1 MWDTIKVIIGLI
13 IMGIIIVICFLGRCS
28 IQPVN
33 ISEVAQ
39 GLPAVPVFV
48 VIGLIVFFIYELTS
62 DK

>member
-28 IQPVN
+28 IQPAN
-33 ISEVAQ
+33 PSEVAQ

-48 VIGLIVFFIYELTS
+48 VIGLIAFLIYELTS
-62 DK
+62 GK